1 MNDTGKILLTHL
13 SIWSRLKLSILNRQ
27 RRKIYAGDE
36 ACCH

>member
-27 RRKIYAGDE
+27 KEENICRR
-36 ACCH
+36 